1 MDEELNN
8 PQQEEDSGEFFD
20 LFDTLAAP
28 FRGIEGALQ
37 GVYNLADYI
46 VDDYLPDWDERWLG
60 ESETTVGS
68 FVESA
73 SQFATGF
80 LPIFGIAGKAGKL
93 AKAGSLTQRALSNNF
108 TRGTA
113 ATVASDFS
121 VFNGQEARLS
131 NLVQQFPELQNPI
144 TEFLA
149 HDEDEGEIEGR
160 LKNVLEGLGL
170 EAATL
175 GLVRGLKGIKEG
187 NKIRRN
193 GGSALDVYQ
202 GTVKAMGGDFAK
214 LLPDFLAGGKER
226 FPDSPEVF
234 EAVVESRPPRKP
246 FQTNLEA
253 KRGLEGSRGPDYI
266 KGRLQ
271 KKFTVAGADPADVK
285 DIETFIDTI
294 GERMFDD
301 VSMSVTNKIQA
312 RGRFNF
318 SNKLLEIRKSVIEEG
333 DLKRPM
339 IHELWHSLSR
349 YLPKADVT
357 RLTKQFDD
365 ERAKFMD
372 DLSKRAKDETLSAS
386 ERLKL
391 ARELNDFKKGNFNEA
406 NYRFSDIDEYFAEEM
421 TDAFLSKLDADD
433 ALAPSGTFKRA
444 AQEIAI
450 LLKDLFASVKS
461 KLGIDQRQKIF
472 NDFIKQRNVK
482 IQRQAPLDMTG
493 KTYADMPELDPAIKK
508 AWVDTKA
515 DEIDAPRGRFLNIG
529 QIKNTNQI
537 DQIRVAGRE
546 WAQANLPD
554 PGAKSI
560 DEMTEE
566 AFDDIENIS
575 PDIARN
581 WKSQVIDTEE
591 KARELRMEV
600 TIMKQFGRTLSKKA
614 LDLAKEYKK
623 TGGGD
628 VALAKL
634 KNAFQE
640 LVEFEA
646 YYSAIGREQSLG
658 LGVRRFTGE
667 YKGKKI
673 GVDNGELEVSDGIRN
688 KYLNESGGLSPD
700 KLVKIVEEAADDADI
715 EKTLTSMLKLAKK
728 AQGNKML
735 DMTQEYWINAILS
748 GPRTHMVNA
757 TGNFL
762 TSFLSTLETAL
773 GGALTGNLNVTKHA
787 FASWADWEMVKE
799 AWKFSRKAWKEGENQ
814 LLPDSKSFDEGRVDA
829 ITPEAF
835 GLAGKEGTSLYKT
848 VTNVGQFLR
857 LPSRLLLT
865 SDEFFKQ
872 MNYRRAARFKL
883 AMEGLEGPAK
893 ISDPYALAQYIE
905 DGLQKV
911 VTSGGRYYSEEAII
925 RKASNQADARGITD
939 PKKRTAFIMDYK
951 NQNFDEKIGAVA
963 EFAKD
968 QTEYLTHTRALKKGS
983 FGRGVQTFTNNH
995 PTMRFVL
1002 PFVRTPTNLLS
1013 FSFERLLP
1021 YQAGKVALVKDY
1033 REEFLAALKSNDPI
1047 IRSQAQGKLASGAIM
1062 AGIMVDMAFNN
1073 REYITG
1079 GGPLDENQKKALMA
1093 TGWQPYSFKVGDK
1106 YISYQRLDPL
1116 GMMVGVIAD
1125 VIDTG
1130 IKSPRAFNSPA
1141 YEGMFQA
1148 LGVTFARNVTN
1159 KSYLSGVQMWTDA
1172 MSEPERFVPK
1182 LLRNYTSS
1190 ALPMSGFLGQSQYGT
1205 GDQEARE
1212 MRSIWEAMKNK
1223 TPGLRSTLDP
1233 KRNVLGEAVIVENL
1247 PLIGAINPMA
1257 YSTQKDDPILNE
1269 MANLRHAFRNPPS
1282 TYNGVLDLLE
1292 FTNDK
1297 GQTAH
1302 DRRLELL
1309 QTVKVGGRTLRKTLS
1324 DLINSSNYQRLSPIS
1339 EPGLESPRI
1348 RQISNVLSK
1357 FKGAALEE
1365 AMREFPELEEFYDQV
1380 TRAKYELSMGAD
1392 HSDVLSLLT
1401 Q

>member
-8 PQQEEDSGEFFD
+8 QQEGEGEFFD
-20 LFDTLAAP
+20 LFDTAMAP
-28 FRGIEGALQ
+28 FRGVEGALQ

-46 VDDYLPDWDERWLG
+46 VDDSLPDWDERWLG
-60 ESETTVGS
+60 ESQSTVGS
-68 FVESA
+68 LVESV

-80 LPIFGIAGKAGKL
+80 VPIFGLAGKAGKL
-93 AKAGSLTQRALSNNF
+93 AKAGSLTQRALSNNL

-113 ATVASDFS
+113 ATIVSDFS
-121 VFNGQEARLS
+121 VFNGQGARLS
-131 NLVQQFPELQNPI
+131 NLVQQFPELQNPV

-149 HDEDEGEIEGR
+149 YEDGEGEIEGR

-175 GLVRGLKGIKEG
+175 GFIRGLKGLKKG
-187 NKIRRN
+187 NKIRQD
-193 GGSALDVYQ
+193 GGSALDVYR
-202 GTVKAMGGDFAK
+202 GAVEEMGGDFVK
-214 LLPDFLAGGKER
+214 LLPDFLKGGKER
-226 FPDSPEVF
+226 VPDSPDVF
-234 EAVVESRPPRKP
+234 EAVIESRPQRKP

-318 SNKLLEIRKSVIEEG
+318 SNKLLEIRKDVIEAGE
-333 DLKRPM
+333 LKRPM
-339 IHELWHSLSR
+339 VHELWHSLSR
-349 YLPKADVT
+349 YLPKADAD
-357 RLTKQFDD
+357 RLTKQFDV
-365 ERAKFMD
+365 ERGKFMD
-372 DLSKRAKDETLSAS
+372 DLSKRAKDTNLSPS

-391 ARELNDFKKGNFNEA
+391 AKELNDFKKGNYNDA

-493 KTYADMPELDPAIKK
+493 KTYADLPELNPEIKK
-508 AWVDTKA
+508 IWSETKA
-515 DEIDAPRGRFLNIG
+515 DDIDAHRGRVLNIG

-537 DQIRVAGRE
+537 DEIRIAGRE
-546 WAQANLPD
+546 WAQVNLPD
-554 PGAKSI
+554 PGSKSI
-560 DEMTEE
+560 DEMTTE

-575 PDIARN
+575 PEIAKN
-581 WKSQVIDTEE
+581 WKNQIVDTEA
-591 KARELRMEV
+591 KARELRLEV

-614 LDLAKEYKK
+614 LDQAKAYKK
-623 TGGGD
+623 NGRSD
-628 VALAKL
+628 SDLAKL
-634 KNAFQE
+634 KNTFQE

-646 YYSAIGREQSLG
+646 YYSAVGREQSLG

-673 GVDNGELEVSDGIRN
+673 GVDESEIETSDGIRN

-700 KLVKIVEEAADDADI
+700 KLVKIVEEASDADDV

-748 GPRTHMVNA
+748 GPRTHAVNA
-757 TGNFL
+757 AGNTL
-762 TSFLSTLETAL
+762 TSLLSTLETAI
-773 GGALTGNLNVTKHA
+773 GGAMDGNIDVVKHA
-787 FASWADWEMVKE
+787 FSSWADWEMIKE
-799 AWKFSRKAWKEGENQ
+799 SWKFSKKAWQEGENQ
-814 LLPDSKSFDEGRVDA
+814 LLPDSKSFDEGRPDA
-829 ITPEAF
+829 IRAEAF
-835 GLAGKEGTSLYKT
+835 GSLAGKEDTSLYKF
-848 VTNVGQFLR
+848 VDNLGNFLR

-883 AMEGLEGPAK
+883 ALDGLEAGIK
-893 ISDPYALAQYIE
+893 EPYALAKYIE
-905 DGLQKV
+905 DGLQNV
-911 VTSGGRYYSEEAII
+911 ITTGGRHYSEEAII

-939 PKKRTAFIMDYK
+939 TRERTAFIRKYRDE
-951 NQNFDEKIGAVA
+951 NFDEKTNALA
-963 EFAKD
+963 AFAKD
-968 QTEYLTHTRALKKGS
+968 QTEYLTHTRALKQGS
-983 FGRGVQTFTNNH
+983 IGRGFQTFTNNH
-995 PTMRFVL
+995 PATKFIL
-1002 PFVRTPTNLLS
+1002 PFVRTPSNLLS

-1021 YQAGKVALVKDY
+1021 WQAGKVLVLKSY
-1033 REEFLAALKSNDPI
+1033 REEFKAALKSDNPI
-1047 IRSQAQGKLASGAIM
+1047 IRAQARGKLASGTVM
-1062 AGIMVDMAFNN
+1062 AGIMVDAALNN

-1106 YISYQRLDPL
+1106 YISYQRLDPV

-1125 VIDTG
+1125 VVDTG
-1130 IKSPRAFNSPA
+1130 IKSPKAFNSPA
-1141 YEGMFQA
+1141 YEGMLQA
-1148 LGVTFARNVTN
+1148 LAVTFARNVTN
-1159 KSYLSGVQMWTDA
+1159 KSYLSGVQMWMDA

-1190 ALPMSGFLGQSQYGT
+1190 GIPMSGFLGQAQYGS

-1233 KRNVLGEAVIVENL
+1233 KRNVLGESIIVENV

-1257 YSTQKDDPILNE
+1257 YSTVKDDPILTE

-1282 TYNGVLDLLE
+1282 TYGGVLDLLDY
-1292 FTNDK
+1292 TNEK

-1309 QTVKVGGRTLRKTLS
+1309 QSVEVGGVTLRQALS
-1324 DLINSSNYQRLSPIS
+1324 NLINSSNYQNLSPIS
-1339 EPGLESPRI
+1339 EPGLESPRVS
-1348 RQISNVLSK
+1348 QITSVLRK
-1357 FKGAALEE
+1357 FKSAALEQ
-1365 AMREFPELEEFYDQV
+1365 AMSEFPELEQFYDQI

-1401 Q
+1401 TQ